1 MFEIRFSLPLPFS
14 CRASLGT
21 FLHFQGNSRHSLNK
35 HGQNHF
41 AGAAPTHGELVT
53 QRSGAQGKKVNFIL
67 KCIVF
72 HNMNMILNFL

>member
-14 CRASLGT
+14 CRANLGT
-21 FLHFQGNSRHSLNK
+21 FLVR
-35 HGQNHF
+35 NHF

>member
-14 CRASLGT
+14 CNG
-21 FLHFQGNSRHSLNK
+21 RHSLNK

-41 AGAAPTHGELVT
+41 AGAAPTHGELVS
-53 QRSGAQGKKVNFIL
+53 QRSGAQGKKGNFIL

-72 HNMNMILNFL
+72 HNMNMILNFYSILRS